1 MSRSRKFLLAGNW
14 KMNKLQKD
22 LEGFFTGL
30 KKEVKF
36 DIASNN
42 KVDVLFALPYT
53 FLEKAVGLTRGTGIT
68 IASFW
73 CLYWRGIYF
82 DASRSRSKFY
92 FDRS

>member
-22 LEGFFTGL
+22 LEGFFTEL

-42 KVDVLFALPYT
+42 KVDVLFALPYNYCG
-53 FLEKAVGLTRGTGIT
+53 FL
-68 IASFW
+68 
-73 CLYWRGIYF
+73 
-82 DASRSRSKFY
+82 
-92 FDRS
+92 